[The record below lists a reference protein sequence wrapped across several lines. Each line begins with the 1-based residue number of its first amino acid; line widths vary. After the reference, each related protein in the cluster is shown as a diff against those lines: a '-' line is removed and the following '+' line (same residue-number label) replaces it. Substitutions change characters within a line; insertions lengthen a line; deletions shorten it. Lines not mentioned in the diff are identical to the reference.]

1 MIPLEPLDLSKVT
14 SIDSLVRAMAK
25 TAFTGRQLGE
35 AADVLEAMALDE
47 DAFIVMTLAGAMT
60 VAKQGLIV
68 TELID
73 RGIVNAIVST
83 GALMAHGLVEAS
95 GRAHFR
101 ANPEV
106 SDEELYEQGYNRV
119 YDTLEPEQ
127 NLDDV
132 EEVMSAVLEAWDHN
146 DIMCSYKLNHAIGAY
161 LSKHAQGQRGI
172 LKSAY
177 EKGVPVFVPAFSDSE
192 LGLDTALNNRLR
204 ESTGRHKIRFDP
216 FEDLEHFA
224 ATLLRQKKLGIFTIG
239 GGVPRNWSQQFGPFC
254 ELRHRRLGENVPLK
268 RYHYG
273 LRICPEPVYSGWIV
287 GRSLQRSHFLG
298 QVRTSGRRRQIRR
311 SFCGRDRR
319 AADHRG
325 CSSGAPR
332 QSEEGQQRTQG
343 CESGCE
349 KVGDRPLQGRE
360 RGSLNGIL
368 LPNSQNRDGL
378 RGRVHR
384 RRNRELGGLRRYLR
398 LPSPDSSAR
407 RAADTEV
414 QEYCFQGLQTQ
425 PGNQS
430 FRSCPSFW
438 PRVSYSCLARDR
450 TFRSTRFAM
459 SARCFFLRVSIS
471 KVLLQSVSFLPLQ

>member
-1 MIPLEPLDLSKVT
+1 MKQGNHSNSSHGATNAGEGKDRHLHNPIEDRLVPLEPLDLSKVT

-47 DAFIVMTLAGAMT
+47 DAFVVMTLAGAMT

-83 GALMAHGLVEAS
+83 GALMAHGLVEAT

-161 LSKHAQGQRGI
+161 LAKHTQGRGI

-239 GGVPRNWSQQFGPFC
+239 GGVPRNWSQQFGPFI

-273 LRICPEPVYSGWIV
+273 LRICPEPVYW
-287 GRSLQRSHFLG
+287 
-298 QVRTSGRRRQIRR
+298 
-311 SFCGRDRR
+311 
-319 AADHRG
+319 
-325 CSSGAPR
+325 
-332 QSEEGQQRTQG
+332 
-343 CESGCE
+343 
-349 KVGDRPLQGRE
+349 
-360 RGSLNGIL
+360 
-368 LPNSQNRDGL
+368 
-378 RGRVHR
+378 
-384 RRNRELGGLRRYLR
+384 GGLSG
-398 LPSPDSSAR
+398 SPYSEAISWGKFVPPAEGGKFG
-407 RAADTEV
+407 EV
-414 QEYCFQGLQTQ
+414 FVDATVG
-425 PGNQS
+425 
-430 FRSCPSFW
+430 
-438 PRVSYSCLARDR
+438 
-450 TFRSTRFAM
+450 
-459 SARCFFLRVSIS
+459 
-471 KVLLQSVSFLPLQ
+471 LPLIVAAVIERLEKTKKGSGSRKSAKAGAKK

>member
-1 MIPLEPLDLSKVT
+1 MKHGNHNNSQHGHSGNSTGEGRDRHLHNPVEDRLTPLEPLDLGKVK
-14 SIDSLVRAMAK
+14 SVDDLVRAMAK

-47 DAFIVMTLAGAMT
+47 DCFVVMTLAGAMT
-60 VAKQGLIV
+60 VAKQGLII

-83 GALMAHGLVEAS
+83 GALMAHGLVEAT

-132 EEVMSAVLEAWDHN
+132 EEVLGEVLDAWDHN
-146 DIMCSYKLNHAIGAY
+146 EVMCSYKLNHAIGAY
-161 LSKHAQGQRGI
+161 LVQHAQGQRGI

-192 LGLDTALNNRLR
+192 LGLDTALNNRIR

-239 GGVPRNWSQQFGPFC
+239 GGVPRNWSQQFGPFI

-268 RYHYG
+268 RYNYG
-273 LRICPEPVYSGWIV
+273 LRICPEPVYW
-287 GRSLQRSHFLG
+287 
-298 QVRTSGRRRQIRR
+298 
-311 SFCGRDRR
+311 
-319 AADHRG
+319 
-325 CSSGAPR
+325 
-332 QSEEGQQRTQG
+332 
-343 CESGCE
+343 
-349 KVGDRPLQGRE
+349 
-360 RGSLNGIL
+360 
-368 LPNSQNRDGL
+368 
-378 RGRVHR
+378 
-384 RRNRELGGLRRYLR
+384 GGLSGSPYSEAVSWGKFVPPSEGGKFGEVFMDATVGLPIIVAAVLER
-398 LPSPDSSAR
+398 LEKLNKTTRKAKKAVSKAR
-407 RAADTEV
+407 
-414 QEYCFQGLQTQ
+414 
-425 PGNQS
+425 
-430 FRSCPSFW
+430 
-438 PRVSYSCLARDR
+438 
-450 TFRSTRFAM
+450 
-459 SARCFFLRVSIS
+459 
-471 KVLLQSVSFLPLQ
+471 

>member
-1 MIPLEPLDLSKVT
+1 LKQGNHSNSQHGSHGTTSAGEGKDRHLHNPIEDRLVPLEPLDLSMVT

-35 AADVLEAMALDE
+35 AADVLEAMALDD
-47 DAFIVMTLAGAMT
+47 DAFVVMTLAGAMT

-83 GALMAHGLVEAS
+83 GALMAHGLVEAT

-132 EEVMSAVLEAWDHN
+132 EEVMSAVLESWDHN

-161 LSKHAQGQRGI
+161 LAKNTQGRGI

-239 GGVPRNWSQQFGPFC
+239 GGVPRNWSQQFGPFI

-273 LRICPEPVYSGWIV
+273 LRICPEPVYW
-287 GRSLQRSHFLG
+287 
-298 QVRTSGRRRQIRR
+298 
-311 SFCGRDRR
+311 
-319 AADHRG
+319 
-325 CSSGAPR
+325 
-332 QSEEGQQRTQG
+332 
-343 CESGCE
+343 
-349 KVGDRPLQGRE
+349 
-360 RGSLNGIL
+360 
-368 LPNSQNRDGL
+368 
-378 RGRVHR
+378 
-384 RRNRELGGLRRYLR
+384 GGLSG
-398 LPSPDSSAR
+398 SPYSEAISWGKFVPPAEGGKFG
-407 RAADTEV
+407 EV
-414 QEYCFQGLQTQ
+414 FVDATVG
-425 PGNQS
+425 
-430 FRSCPSFW
+430 
-438 PRVSYSCLARDR
+438 
-450 TFRSTRFAM
+450 
-459 SARCFFLRVSIS
+459 
-471 KVLLQSVSFLPLQ
+471 LPLIVAAVIERLDKAKKGSSSRKPAKAGARK